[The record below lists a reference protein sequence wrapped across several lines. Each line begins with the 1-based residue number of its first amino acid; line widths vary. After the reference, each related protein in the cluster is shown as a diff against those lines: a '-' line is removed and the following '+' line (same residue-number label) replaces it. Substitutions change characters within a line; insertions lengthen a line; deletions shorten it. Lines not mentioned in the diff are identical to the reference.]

1 MSVVRR
7 WCGLLVALSVLV
19 ACSGTHPVG
28 TVLIRNESATTA
40 MIRLATP
47 AKGSQPAVTQPF
59 SLEPWH
65 AGLCP
70 YATRALMALPVT
82 VTVTA
87 GASAAPVVR
96 QAHSSG
102 DEVVFVTVG
111 ANGSVSVKAGP
122 EPVQA
127 ASCAEYGRG

>member
-28 TVLIRNESATTA
+28 TVLMRNESATTA

-47 AKGSQPAVTQPF
+47 AEGSQPAVTQ
-59 SLEPWH
+59 SLALEPWH

-70 YATRALMALPVT
+70 YATRVLMALPVT
-82 VTVTA
+82 ITVTA

-96 QAHSSG
+96 QANPSG
-102 DEVVFVTVG
+102 VDVVFVTVG
-111 ANGSVSVKAGP
+111 ASGSVSVRAGP

-127 ASCAEYGRG
+127 ASCAESGRG